1 MDKKQSA
8 SSSDFEAKI
17 AELQKIVGRLE
28 SDGSVTLEDSMSL
41 FESGLKL
48 TKECVDDLSAMQARI
63 ADLNNQ
69 LDLILRQPLFGE
81 DDAD

>member
-1 MDKKQSA
+1 MDKKQTT
-8 SSSDFEAKI
+8 SSSDFESKI

-63 ADLNNQ
+63 SELNNQ

>member
-1 MDKKQSA
+1 MDKKQTATSV
-8 SSSDFEAKI
+8 DFEAKI

-48 TKECVDDLSAMQARI
+48 TKECVDDLSAMQAKI
-63 ADLNNQ
+63 SELNNQ